1 MSLRKCG
8 VFGVSCEPLSFQVNY
23 LIDEDDDAGKGS
35 NSTVSMLHHFLE
47 THGIGEKHLEMQA
60 DNCVGQNKN
69 NNFMRYLMW
78 RTMTGKNETIQ
89 LSFMIVGHTKFA
101 PDRFFGMVKKN
112 YKRTFVSTL
121 DDIQNVVKKSMLSGQ
136 NIPQVTKTTEGRRL
150 VTWYDW
156 KSMFSV
162 NFKSIPNITCY
173 HHFRFDHKFPG
184 KVFVQELVNSP
195 ELEITILSTIID
207 PRILPEELVP
217 KGMDIN
223 RR

>member
-1 MSLRKCG
+1 
-8 VFGVSCEPLSFQVNY
+8 
-23 LIDEDDDAGKGS
+23 
-35 NSTVSMLHHFLE
+35 
-47 THGIGEKHLEMQA
+47 
-60 DNCVGQNKN
+60 
-69 NNFMRYLMW
+69 
-78 RTMTGKNETIQ
+78 MTGNNETIQ

-207 PRILPEELVP
+207 PRILPEELEP

-223 RR
+223 RRWYLFEEVAKFCSSPETANITCPRPEQPHFQVTPALCI

>member
-1 MSLRKCG
+1 
-8 VFGVSCEPLSFQVNY
+8 
-23 LIDEDDDAGKGS
+23 
-35 NSTVSMLHHFLE
+35 
-47 THGIGEKHLEMQA
+47 
-60 DNCVGQNKN
+60 
-69 NNFMRYLMW
+69 
-78 RTMTGKNETIQ
+78 
-89 LSFMIVGHTKFA
+89 MIVGHTKFA

-136 NIPQVTKTTEGRRL
+136 NIPQGTKTTEGRRL

-223 RR
+223 RRWYLFEEVAKFCSSPETANITCPRPEQPKPSSIARSQDKDPVTASGLANQVKVVKRKRTCSHCHCEGHTKTKKGKITCPQLI